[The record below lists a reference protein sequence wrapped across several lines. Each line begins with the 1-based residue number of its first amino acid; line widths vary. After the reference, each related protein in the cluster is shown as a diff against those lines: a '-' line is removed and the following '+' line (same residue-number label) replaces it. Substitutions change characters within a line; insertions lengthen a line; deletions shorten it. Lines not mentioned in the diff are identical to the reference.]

1 MCSETDFTQEKSH
14 FHPTAS
20 NSSLLFVAAVTK
32 WSASDI
38 AEATKLKGHEK
49 SMFETPY
56 NEIKCV
62 LSTKESNFNGKNGS
76 KFSHLLTVRA
86 EGADPFP
93 PPLPLT
99 VSLTVNYP
107 FLLLPL

>member
-38 AEATKLKGHEK
+38 AEATKLKGGHEK

-62 LSTKESNFNGKNGS
+62 LSIKNQIS
-76 KFSHLLTVRA
+76 KWVKIFKFACKRSGPKGL
-86 EGADPFP
+86 PPPPP
-93 PPLPLT
+93 PPLCQPD
-99 VSLTVNYP
+99 
-107 FLLLPL
+107 

>member
-38 AEATKLKGHEK
+38 AEPTKLKGREK

-62 LSTKESNFNGKNGS
+62 LSTKESDFNGKNGS

-86 EGADPFP
+86 DGAN
-93 PPLPLT
+93 PLPPYSQPDCKISVFMT
-99 VSLTVNYP
+99 SLARE
-107 FLLLPL
+107 